1 MNDNKNRA
9 REFVSKVREL
19 ANEYGLPFFVV
30 TDGASATSNNG
41 CEAVRV
47 ARDHHIQYELSI
59 GSDPYEDWSRSDV
72 ISFPVEELE
81 ELKKR
86 LDDNKEIY
94 TTRVSSE
101 VGKYKLDA
109 EYESPFGKLKVASLE
124 HFEDIKNHPFINELT
139 EKQKEEINKYIDEA
153 GFDLIGL
160 KKI

>member
-1 MNDNKNRA
+1 MNDNRSQA

-19 ANEYGLPFFVV
+19 AKQYDLPFFIV

-47 ARDHHIQYELSI
+47 ARDNHIQYELSI

-72 ISFPVEELE
+72 ISFPVDELE
-81 ELKKR
+81 DLKCR
-86 LDDNKEIY
+86 LDNNQIIY

-101 VGKYKLDA
+101 VGKYKLDG
-109 EYESPFGKLKVASLE
+109 EYESHLGKLKVVSFE
-124 HFEDIKNHPFINELT
+124 HFDDIKDHPFIAELT
-139 EKQKEEINKYIDEA
+139 VKQKDEINKYIEEA